1 MKRSVVVTGMG
12 IVSPLGLT
20 LGRFWDELSAGRSAI
35 GPITTLPTERL
46 FVKIA
51 AEVKDFDPSASI
63 DPKQLPYMDRFAQF
77 ALVAAIDAVRDAD
90 LEFDDALRAR
100 TATLIGTGIG
110 GQVAQDESYKRLY
123 QEGAQRFHPWV
134 VPRVMTNS
142 AASHICIQFGLTGPS
157 FAIASAC
164 ASAAHAISQSL
175 AMIRSGLC
183 DVAITGGS
191 EACLCLGGFKS
202 WEALRV
208 LSADTCRPFSA
219 DRSGLVLGEGAGVLV
234 LETAE
239 RARARGARVYAE
251 LLGTGMSSDGTG
263 VIHPTVEGPTAAL
276 RAALVDAEL
285 DPSRIDYI
293 NAHGTATAAND
304 PTETAAIHRALGPA
318 APGIFVSSTKSMHGH
333 LLGASGAVEA
343 VATVLAIREGIVPP
357 TANFTKPAD
366 GCDLDYVPNIA
377 RKRPID
383 AALSSSFAFG
393 GLNCVLAFGRHSLTA

>member
-1 MKRSVVVTGMG
+1 VKRSVVVTGMG
-12 IVSPLGLT
+12 VVSPMGLT
-20 LGRFWDELSAGRSAI
+20 LERFWAALTAGRSAI
-35 GPITTLPTERL
+35 GPITTVPTERL

-51 AEVKDFDPSASI
+51 AEVKDFDPATCI

-77 ALVAAIDAVRDAD
+77 ALAAAIDAVRDAG

-110 GQVAQDESYKRLY
+110 GQVAQDDNYRRLY
-123 QEGAQRFHPWV
+123 QDNAQRFHPFV

-164 ASAAHAISQSL
+164 ASAAHAMAQSL
-175 AMIRSGLC
+175 AMIRSGLV

-191 EACLCLGGFKS
+191 EACLSLGGFKS

-208 LSADTCRPFSA
+208 LSSDTCRPFSA

-251 LLGTGMSSDGTG
+251 FLGSGMSSDGTG

-276 RAALVDAEL
+276 RAALADAEI
-285 DPSRIDYI
+285 DPARVDYV

-304 PTETAAIHRALGPA
+304 PTETAALHRALGDA
-318 APGIFVSSTKSMHGH
+318 ARQTCVSSTKSMHGH

-343 VATVLAIREGIVPP
+343 IASVLAIRDGLVPP
-357 TANFTKPAD
+357 TANFNAPAD
-366 GCDLDYVPNIA
+366 GCDLDYVPNAA
-377 RKRPID
+377 RERSID

-393 GLNCVLAFGRHSLTA
+393 GLNCVLAFGRSDL